1 MIPTFGK
8 DWSDKMNR
16 IKESRSDKIFN
27 TINTIILIIV
37 LILTFYPV
45 LFVVIASISDPDL
58 VNSGKVLLLP
68 KGISFEGYENV
79 FKDPRILMSY
89 RNTIFYTTFGTLLN
103 LVVTLPAAYALSRK
117 DFVGRGLFTTL
128 FMITMFF
135 SGGLIPTYLLMKD
148 LGVRNT
154 IWAMLLPG
162 LTSMWNIVITRTF
175 FESNIPIEL
184 QEAAEIDGCS
194 NFRLFFSIVLPL
206 SSAIIAVMALF
217 FGVGHWNS
225 YFNALIYLSDKKLFP
240 LQLILREILV
250 KSEFDAEMLLIG
262 SNDSEALAKELRTAE
277 QIKYA
282 LIIVS
287 TLPIM
292 LVYPF
297 IQKYFVK
304 GVMVGAIKG

>member
-1 MIPTFGK
+1 MILTCGN
-8 DWSDKMNR
+8 DRSDTMSA
-16 IKESRSDKIFN
+16 IKETRGDQIFN
-27 TINTIILIIV
+27 GINIFILTII

-45 LFVVIASISDPDL
+45 LFVIIASISDPDL
-58 VNSGKVLLLP
+58 VNTGKVILIP
-68 KGISFEGYENV
+68 KGISFDGYRNV
-79 FKDPRILMSY
+79 FKDPRILTSY
-89 RNTIFYTTFGTLLN
+89 RNTIFYTVFGTTFN
-103 LVVTLPAAYALSRK
+103 LIVTLPAAYALSRK
-117 DFVGRGLFTTL
+117 DFIGRNFFTSL
-128 FMITMFF
+128 FMVTMFF
-135 SGGLIPTYLLMKD
+135 GGGLIPTYLLIKNLRM
-148 LGVRNT
+148 LNT
-154 IWAMLLPG
+154 IWVMLIPG
-162 LTSMWNIVITRTF
+162 LTSMWNLVITRTF
-175 FESNIPIEL
+175 FETNIPSEL
-184 QEAAEIDGCS
+184 KDAAEIDGCS

-225 YFNALIYLSDKKLFP
+225 YFNALIYLSNKKLFP

-262 SNDSEALAKELRTAE
+262 SHDAGALSDELKAAE
-277 QIKYA
+277 QIKYT

-297 IQKYFVK
+297 IQKFFVK